1 MLLFAGAL
9 CLCWGVEGALK
20 GMLKEVLKGALKE
33 ALKGVLKGVLKGALK
48 GVLQGAL
55 HGLRCEAFCKPPPF
69 LLLVLEKRVDKL
81 LLVEQ
86 LQSLHRLAQTDIF
99 YRHLELVADADDH
112 AALGC
117 AVELGDGK

>member
-1 MLLFAGAL
+1 MFCLQGCCCLQGRYVFAGML
-9 CLCWGVEGALK
+9 CLCRGVEMGVEGL
-20 GMLKEVLKGALKE
+20 LKGALKE
-33 ALKGVLKGVLKGALK
+33 ALK
-48 GVLQGAL
+48 GAL

-69 LLLVLEKRVDKL
+69 CLLVLEKRVDKL

>member
-1 MLLFAGAL
+1 MLGCFVCRGVVSLLGR
-9 CLCWGVEGALK
+9 CWGVERNVERGVEGGVERGVERGVAWFALRS
-20 GMLKEVLKGALKE
+20 
-33 ALKGVLKGVLKGALK
+33 
-48 GVLQGAL
+48 VLQA
-55 HGLRCEAFCKPPPF
+55 PPF

-117 AVELGDGK
+117 AVELGDG